1 MKAIIMAGGEGKR
14 LKPVSGDTPKPLVP
28 LCGRPVMEHIILLLK
43 KHGITDICA
52 ALKYRPEEIEN
63 YFGSGEKLGVSL
75 QYRVETEA
83 LGTAGG
89 VKNCADFYGDED
101 FLVISGDAACDLDLG
116 ELISEHRRQRPA
128 VTLALYPHPEP
139 LRYGLALCGRD
150 GCIRS
155 FIEKPDW
162 PHVVTNRVNTGI
174 YVVSPRAMA
183 LVPENTPF
191 DFAKDLFPLL
201 LEKGERLLGCP
212 LEGYWC
218 DIGTPKSY
226 YECCVDALSGRLV
239 IETAGGFEPAQ
250 NEPGTAEPDKSMG
263 SLEYNCADRARL
275 MDGVSAAFL
284 ELGADYSDGFRLR
297 GSDYELRIA
306 PVPNAAALRISANA
320 ADAET
325 ASELADSAL
334 RLIKEIENR
343 LDK

>member
-63 YFGSGEKLGVSL
+63 YFGSGKKLGVSL

-89 VKNCADFYGDED
+89 VKNCADFYGVED

-128 VTLALYPHPEP
+128 ATLALYPHPEP

-150 GCIRS
+150 GYIRS

-174 YVVSPRAMA
+174 YVISPRAMA

-226 YECCVDALSGRLV
+226 YECCVDALSGKLC
-239 IETAGGFEPAQ
+239 IEPAGGFEPAQ
-250 NEPGTAEPDKSMG
+250 DEPGTVEPVKSMG

-275 MDGVSAAFL
+275 MDGISAAFL
-284 ELGADYSDGFRLR
+284 ELGADYSDGFRLP

>member
-63 YFGSGEKLGVSL
+63 YFGSGKGLGVSL

-101 FLVISGDAACDLDLG
+101 FLVISGDAACDLDLTQ
-116 ELISEHRRQRPA
+116 LITEHRRQRPA
-128 VTLALYPHPEP
+128 VTLALYPHTEP

-150 GCIRS
+150 GLIRS

-174 YVVSPRAMA
+174 YVISPRAMA

-201 LEKGERLLGCP
+201 LEKGEKLLGCP

-239 IETAGGFEPAQ
+239 IEPAEGFEPAQ
-250 NEPGTAEPDKSMG
+250 EKPDTAEPDSSMG
-263 SLEYNCADRARL
+263 NLEYNCADRAQL
-275 MDGVSAAFL
+275 MDGVSTAFL
-284 ELGADYSDGFRLR
+284 DLGADYSDGFRLR
-297 GSDYELRIA
+297 GKDYELRIA
-306 PVPNAAALRISANA
+306 PVPNAAALRISASA
-320 ADAET
+320 ADAEA

>member
-14 LKPVSGDTPKPLVP
+14 LKPVSGDMPKPLVP

-52 ALKYRPEEIEN
+52 ALKYRPEDISN
-63 YFGSGEKLGVSL
+63 YFGSGERLGVSI

-101 FLVISGDAACDLDLG
+101 FLVISGDAACDLDLSQ
-116 ELISEHRRQRPA
+116 LIAEHRRHSPA
-128 VTLALYPHPEP
+128 ATLALYPHPEP

-150 GCIRS
+150 SLIRS

-162 PHVVTNRVNTGI
+162 SRVVTNRVNTGI
-174 YVVSPRAMA
+174 YVISPRAME
-183 LVPENTPF
+183 LVPENTAF

-201 LEKGERLLGCP
+201 LERGEDLLGCP

-226 YECCVDALSGRLV
+226 YECCVDALSGRLG
-239 IETAGGFEPAQ
+239 IELTNGFEPVP
-250 NEPGTAEPDKSMG
+250 EDEPDTQPDDGMG

-275 MDGVSAAFL
+275 MEGVSSAFL

-297 GSDYELRIA
+297 GEGYELRIA
-306 PVPNAAALRISANA
+306 PLPHAAALRISANA

-325 ASELADSAL
+325 ASELASSAC